1 MAAVL
6 ASGLLALVHLLA
18 WLEGTQLTSLA
29 LVSVVLSAIYGG
41 MGPALLAA
49 AISAVGIDYFIVE
62 PVGSIFQSWIGFLR
76 VLTYGTIGVVVASIV
91 ASLRA
96 AYRELH
102 AQYRETDQAKRA
114 RENMLAIVSHD
125 LRSPLSAVLLGI
137 GYVKDAASQGTP
149 IADLGGA
156 LDAVHRSADAI
167 TRLVDDLLDAA
178 AIEAGRFSIAPKLQ
192 PVPPIVEEAVD
203 AARLAADAKR
213 IRIELSMDES
223 PPSALV
229 DRQRLTQVLA
239 NLIGNA
245 VKFSP
250 EGARVGVAL
259 HADPAR
265 VRIEVSDMGPGISQE
280 ELPQLFS
287 RHWQAPKTAHL
298 GTGLGLFIAR
308 SIVEAHGGSIEVDSA
323 PGRGA
328 RFGVILPATADRRP
342 PAAARPARPAYAPRR
357 RDRR

>member
-1 MAAVL
+1 MAALL

-18 WLEGTQLTSLA
+18 LLEGTRLSSLA

-62 PVGSIFQSWIGFLR
+62 PVGSIFHSWTGVLR
-76 VLTYGTIGVVVASIV
+76 VLTYGAIGVVVASIV
-91 ASLRA
+91 GSLRE

-102 AQYRETDQAKRA
+102 AQYRVTEEAKRA

-125 LRSPLSAVLLGI
+125 LRSPLLAVLLGI
-137 GYVKDAASQGTP
+137 GYVKEATSQGTP
-149 IADLGGA
+149 ITDLAGV

-167 TRLVDDLLDAA
+167 SRLVDDLLDAA

-192 PVPPIVEEAVD
+192 NVPPIVEEAVKT
-203 AARLAADAKR
+203 ARLGADAKH
-213 IRIELSMDES
+213 IRIELSVQES
-223 PPSALV
+223 SPTALV
-229 DRQRLTQVLA
+229 DRQRLAQVLA

-250 EGARVGVAL
+250 EGASVGVAL
-259 HADPAR
+259 HADPE
-265 VRIEVSDMGPGISQE
+265 RIRIDVSDSGPGISQE
-280 ELPQLFS
+280 DLPQLFS
-287 RHWQAPKTAHL
+287 RYWQAQKTAHL

-308 SIVEAHGGSIEVDSA
+308 SIVEAHGGSIEATSGA
-323 PGRGA
+323 GRGA
-328 RFGVILPATADRRP
+328 VFSVILPATPAD
-342 PAAARPARPAYAPRR
+342 
-357 RDRR
+357 

>member
-1 MAAVL
+1 MAALL

-18 WLEGTQLTSLA
+18 LLEGTRLSSLA

-62 PVGSIFQSWIGFLR
+62 PVGSIFQSWTGVLR
-76 VLTYGTIGVVVASIV
+76 VLTYGAIGVVVASIV

-102 AQYRETDQAKRA
+102 AQYRETDQARRA

-137 GYVKDAASQGTP
+137 GYVKDAAARGTP
-149 IADLGGA
+149 IADLAGA

-178 AIEAGRFSIAPKLQ
+178 AIEAGRFSIAPQLQ
-192 PVPPIVEEAVD
+192 DVPPIVEEAVK
-203 AARLAADAKR
+203 AARLAAEAKR
-213 IRIELSMDES
+213 IRIELSIQES
-223 PPSALV
+223 TPGALV

-259 HADPAR
+259 HAEPAR
-265 VRIEVSDMGPGISQE
+265 IRIEVSDSGPGISQE

-287 RHWQAPKTAHL
+287 RYWQAPKTAHL

-308 SIVEAHGGSIEVDSA
+308 SIVEAHGGSIEVNSV

-328 RFGVILPATADRRP
+328 RFSVLLPATAGRP
-342 PAAARPARPAYAPRR
+342 PAAARPARRACAPRR